1 MKKVKHN
8 QDKKKAQP
16 ELNQN
21 HTCAIFIFKNVVI
34 HFNTLIENKLNP

>member
-16 ELNQN
+16 EFNQN
-21 HTCAIFIFKNVVI
+21 HTRV
-34 HFNTLIENKLNP
+34 TLISKFGYTF

>member
-16 ELNQN
+16 ALNQN
-21 HTCAIFIFKNVVI
+21 QNVVI
-34 HFNTLIENKLNP
+34 HFNTLIQNKLNP

>member
-21 HTCAIFIFKNVVI
+21 HVQYLFQNVVI
-34 HFNTLIENKLNP
+34 HFNTLIQNILNL